1 MTLHED
7 EGKYEDEGNG
17 SSIPTS
23 PPLILFCIRNPIT
36 GKGRI
41 EEMPAII
48 GSRLLLI
55 LVMLVCGSRAF
66 QVGSVNAVL
75 WKRTGLRVKFP
86 LPLLNCT
93 APPGGETKH
102 QRDATGRGI
111 AVAGDEFARWL
122 PDDSPCL
129 TFAGVPPTAPA
140 GCIV

>member
-1 MTLHED
+1 
-7 EGKYEDEGNG
+7 
-17 SSIPTS
+17 
-23 PPLILFCIRNPIT
+23 
-36 GKGRI
+36 
-41 EEMPAII
+41 MPAKI

-55 LVMLVCGSRAF
+55 LVVLVCGSRAF